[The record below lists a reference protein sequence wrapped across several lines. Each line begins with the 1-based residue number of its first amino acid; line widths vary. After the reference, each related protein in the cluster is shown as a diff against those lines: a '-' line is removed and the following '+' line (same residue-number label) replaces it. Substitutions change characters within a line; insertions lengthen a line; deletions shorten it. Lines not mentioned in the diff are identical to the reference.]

1 LFLSF
6 WLKSGIV
13 WILCST
19 VAGAAAEFKVP
30 ALTGPVVD
38 EADVLNQ
45 RTELA
50 LTQALRALHDKGG
63 SQINVL
69 TVSSL
74 DDTPI
79 EQASIRIV
87 EQWKLG
93 GRKNDNGVLLLFAV
107 KDRKLRIEVGQGLE
121 GQLTDAD
128 SKRIIDQ
135 GIVPLLK
142 SGDYDSA
149 AVVGTFQIA
158 QKTDPDFD
166 LTPYLEGKARVGSRT
181 QRHSPNGIP
190 LRGGVIMVILLLFFI
205 LGGGSRGRR
214 GLYGGGGW
222 GGRGFGGG
230 GGSWGGGG
238 GGFSGGGASGD
249 W

>member
-1 LFLSF
+1 MSAALGLVPN
-6 WLKSGIV
+6 L
-13 WILCST
+13 
-19 VAGAAAEFKVP
+19 AGAATEFSVP

-38 EADVLNQ
+38 DAGALSP
-45 RTELA
+45 RTEQA
-50 LTQALRALHDKGG
+50 LTQALRALHEKGG

-69 TVSSL
+69 MLSSL
-74 DDTPI
+74 EGTPI

-87 EQWKLG
+87 DQWKLG
-93 GRKNDNGVLLLFAV
+93 GRKTDNGVLLLVAV

-135 GIVPLLK
+135 GIVPLLR
-142 SGDYDSA
+142 SGDLDSA
-149 AVVGTFQIA
+149 VVVGVFQIA
-158 QKTDPDFD
+158 QKTDPEFD
-166 LTPYLEGKARVGSRT
+166 LTPFLEGKARA

-190 LRGGVIMVILLLFFI
+190 LRGWVLVVIVILFFI

-214 GLYGGGGW
+214 GFYGGGGW
-222 GGRGFGGG
+222 GGGGGGFGGG
-230 GGSWGGGG
+230 GFGGGTWGGGG